1 MRCKIT
7 NLVIDPF
14 MSFGMMPLANGFIKK
29 NQFKN
34 EFFYKMEIGFSKSL
48 SLFQLNEHPKPENM
62 FNEKY
67 PFYTG
72 SSEYMIKHF
81 KNYSKWIKKKFL
93 QSGSKLI
100 EIGSN
105 DGTFLNNFKNNNVQ
119 YLGFEPSKNVFQ
131 VAKKNQIKIINNFFN
146 KNNIKK
152 KLVKKFLHNTDV
164 ICASNVICHIPDLKN
179 LIESADQLLTSKGVF
194 VFEEPYLGSMFD
206 KISYDQIYDEH
217 IYMFSL
223 SSVKKIFDLYD
234 FELVDAYPQDTH
246 GGSMRYVVSRKK
258 KNQVSKEVFKLIDYE
273 KKKNI
278 DNIESCLKFKKDC
291 ESSKKKTYNSL
302 INFKNLGKKLC
313 GYGATSKSTTIMNY
327 CNIDNSILDY
337 ICDTTKDKIGKYSP
351 GKHIP
356 IVSMSHFYNNKPD
369 ICYLFAWN
377 HKKEIFKKENSFLKN
392 GGKWFSHVSL

>member
-7 NLVIDPF
+7 NQVIDPF

-34 EFFYKMEIGFSKSL
+34 EFFYKMEIGFSKNL

-93 QSGSKLI
+93 HSGSKLI

-234 FELVDAYPQDTH
+234 FELVDAYPQDTQ
-246 GGSMRYVVSRKK
+246 GGSM
-258 KNQVSKEVFKLIDYE
+258 L
-273 KKKNI
+273 
-278 DNIESCLKFKKDC
+278 
-291 ESSKKKTYNSL
+291 SL
-302 INFKNLGKKLC
+302 I
-313 GYGATSKSTTIMNY
+313 
-327 CNIDNSILDY
+327 
-337 ICDTTKDKIGKYSP
+337 
-351 GKHIP
+351 HI
-356 IVSMSHFYNNKPD
+356 
-369 ICYLFAWN
+369 
-377 HKKEIFKKENSFLKN
+377 
-392 GGKWFSHVSL
+392 